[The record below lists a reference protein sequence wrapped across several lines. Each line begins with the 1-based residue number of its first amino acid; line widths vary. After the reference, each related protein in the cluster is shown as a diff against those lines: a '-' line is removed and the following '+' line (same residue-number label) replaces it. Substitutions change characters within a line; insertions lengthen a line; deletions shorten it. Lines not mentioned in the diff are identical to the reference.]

1 MDAHVIVRES
11 FSLFY
16 GGSQLFSMELDGLGD
31 KGALVMEKFAR
42 DVQFL
47 RRPSAPSLTGVHLK
61 DTSMTEEMIKTMLES
76 MNASGMHIQK
86 AAVIGLKASGRRMF
100 SRLLKSMSPPARFVC
115 AFYDDYEKAKE
126 WLVK

>member
-1 MDAHVIVRES
+1 MDAPVIVRES

-31 KGALVMEKFAR
+31 KGVLVMEKFAR

-61 DTSMTEEMIKTMLES
+61 DTSMTEGMIKAMLES
-76 MNASGMHIQK
+76 MNASDMHIQK